1 MSSLTI
7 DQEIALLEE
16 AKTAIFLIREGL
28 TALKS
33 LQDDVD
39 CRHLPMLLLS
49 NGCERLLKTVI
60 ILNAFERSPGNL
72 NLKSIK
78 IHDIDKLLKQVIET
92 ASAWSYEQTCPE
104 AKKDM
109 LFLRGCRDLRRL
121 VKLLTDFADKSGRYY
136 NIDLLI
142 GKKPSYNDPGKL
154 FISYLD
160 EKKSEGITDVIC
172 HTTTILQRF
181 SRALCR
187 IFIWGDLGQ
196 TGKDMACI
204 LGYFLDLKDADL
216 GIILPDQ

>member
-39 CRHLPMLLLS
+39 CQHLPMLLLS

-78 IHDIDKLLKQVIET
+78 IHDIDKLLKRVIET

-104 AKKDM
+104 AKEDM
-109 LFLRGCRDLRRL
+109 LFLRGCRDLHRL

-142 GKKPSYNDPGKL
+142 GTKLSYNDPGKL

-160 EKKSEGITDVIC
+160 EKASEGITDVIC

-187 IFIWGDLGQ
+187 MFIWGDLGQ
-196 TGKDMACI
+196 TGKDMVCI
-204 LGYFLDLKDADL
+204 TGYFLDLKDADL